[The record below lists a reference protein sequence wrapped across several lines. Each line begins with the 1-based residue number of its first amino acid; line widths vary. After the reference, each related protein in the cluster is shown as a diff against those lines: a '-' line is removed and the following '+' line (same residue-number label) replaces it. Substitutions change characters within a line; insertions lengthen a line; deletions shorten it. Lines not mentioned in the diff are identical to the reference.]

1 MSASGQP
8 YDRNIVSLL
17 LQSIRQGGQRVNIN
31 EFLGAYVEGEMK
43 LKDRLNEA
51 IKVVLERRR
60 QVDIFRENLN
70 DAKVTTPKLT

>member
-1 MSASGQP
+1 M
-8 YDRNIVSLL
+8 
-17 LQSIRQGGQRVNIN
+17 NIN

-70 DAKVTTPKLT
+70 EAKVSTPKLTR